1 MKLVLLAALLGIA
14 SGAVHSPN
22 HISLAGN
29 LCDPSFQ
36 IGGKCI
42 NLVTGW
48 GWPTAFITDNAAVS
62 VLGSVG
68 TDDSFHLGNL
78 LVNILF
84 YYGVLSVAV
93 GLSKQVGSR

>member
-1 MKLVLLAALLGIA
+1 MKLVLLAAFLGIA
-14 SGAVHSPN
+14 SGVVPSPN
-22 HISLAGN
+22 HIS

-62 VLGSVG
+62 VQGSVG
-68 TDDSFHLGNL
+68 TDDSFRLGNL

-84 YYGVLSVAV
+84 FYGVLSLAV
-93 GLSKQVGSR
+93 GLGKQVGSR

>member
-62 VLGSVG
+62 VIGSLGP
-68 TDDSFHLGNL
+68 DDSFNLGNL

-84 YYGVLSVAV
+84 YYGVLCVAV
-93 GLSKQVGSR
+93 GLGKQTRSR

>member
-48 GWPTAFITDNAAVS
+48 GWPIAFITDSAAVS
-62 VLGSVG
+62 VVGRVDPDASFSLG
-68 TDDSFHLGNL
+68 HL

-84 YYGVLSVAV
+84 YYGVLSLTL
-93 GLSKQVGSR
+93 GRGKQIGSR